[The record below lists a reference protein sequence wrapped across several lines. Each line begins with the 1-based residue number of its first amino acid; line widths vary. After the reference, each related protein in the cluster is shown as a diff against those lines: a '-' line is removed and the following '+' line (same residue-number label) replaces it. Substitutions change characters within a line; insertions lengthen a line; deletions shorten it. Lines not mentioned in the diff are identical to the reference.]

1 MAQPL
6 AIATGKMKA
15 QTPCLKIPRDTKRW
29 MIETNRRNVETAL
42 FNMISKDGLINRL
55 FF

>member
-6 AIATGKMKA
+6 AIATSKIKA
-15 QTPCLKIPRDTKRW
+15 QTPPRNTKRW

-42 FNMISKDGLINRL
+42 FIMISKDGLINRL